1 MRKMAPINVIVY
13 YPKTEE
19 GQDELRRRV
28 ALVHVDVVNR
38 RLKELRCPEK
48 QKLELLDAV
57 IDTVRKVR
65 TVPSSSIPM
74 SNRTSHPYLIDHLSA
89 ETVDPETWDD
99 RP

>member
-19 GQDELRRRV
+19 GQDALRRRV
-28 ALVHVDVVNR
+28 ALVHADAVNR
-38 RLKELRCPEK
+38 RPKELRCPEK

-65 TVPSSSIPM
+65 TIPSSSIPM

-89 ETVDPETWDD
+89 ETVDSETWDD

>member
-28 ALVHVDVVNR
+28 ALVHADAVNR

-74 SNRTSHPYLIDHLSA
+74 SNRTSHPYLIDRLSA

>member
-28 ALVHVDVVNR
+28 ALVHADAVNR

>member
-28 ALVHVDVVNR
+28 ALVHADAVNR

-57 IDTVRKVR
+57 IDTVHKVR

>member
-28 ALVHVDVVNR
+28 ALVHADAVNR

-57 IDTVRKVR
+57 IDTVRKIR

>member
-13 YPKTEE
+13 YPKTEK

-28 ALVHVDVVNR
+28 ALVHADAVNR

-65 TVPSSSIPM
+65 TIPSSNIPM

-89 ETVDPETWDD
+89 ETVDPETWED

>member
-19 GQDELRRRV
+19 GQEELRRRV
-28 ALVHVDVVNR
+28 ALVHADAVNR

-57 IDTVRKVR
+57 IDTVRKIR

>member
-19 GQDELRRRV
+19 GQEELRRRV
-28 ALVHVDVVNR
+28 ALVHADAVNR

>member
-1 MRKMAPINVIVY
+1 MRKMTPINVIVY

-28 ALVHVDVVNR
+28 ALVHADAVNR

-65 TVPSSSIPM
+65 TIPSSSIPM
-74 SNRTSHPYLIDHLSA
+74 SNRTSHSYLIDHLSA

>member
-28 ALVHVDVVNR
+28 ALVHADAVNR

-65 TVPSSSIPM
+65 TIPSSSIPM